1 MRQVTYAIERKPRRV
16 ILKVRWNDSEG
27 DGETALVSLRGWRAS
42 MVSSAFKECDGSW
55 DSAMRAL
62 ITMKGLSACRSR
74 WGAEK
79 LIETVK
85 AMELGEVHFW
95 ASKIMAGEKKA
106 ASALKKL
113 YGVS

>member
-1 MRQVTYAIERKPRRV
+1 MRLVTYTIERKPKQV
-16 ILKVRWNDSEG
+16 VLKARWNDSEG
-27 DGETALVSLRGWRAS
+27 DEETTLVSLRGWRAS

-85 AMELGEVHFW
+85 TMKLGEVHFW
-95 ASKIMAGEKKA
+95 ASKIMADEKKA
-106 ASALKKL
+106 TSALKKL